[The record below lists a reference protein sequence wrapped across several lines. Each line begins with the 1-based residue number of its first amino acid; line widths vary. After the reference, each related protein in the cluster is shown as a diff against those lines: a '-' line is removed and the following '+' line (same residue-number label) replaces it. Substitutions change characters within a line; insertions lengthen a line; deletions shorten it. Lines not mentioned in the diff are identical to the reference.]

1 MVRFA
6 ISAMVLVATFTGC
19 GSSAW
24 WSAAEGS
31 SRQTRGNDKTD
42 ARAKADKPDA
52 RAKADKP
59 DARADAIARAQ
70 IWTPTDVPS
79 MDVKAGPKRLDSFPF
94 RATLTCDYLP
104 KELSG
109 ASPKFA
115 CRLGD
120 EDEIKVKFG
129 GANAEVYAEVAATRL
144 LWALGFPSDQMYP
157 VKVICRR
164 CPATLAGMARD
175 NDESVFDP
183 ATVERKLPGREFPG
197 EEGWAWN
204 ELDTIDEKAGGAPR
218 AHRDALRL
226 LAVLLQHTD
235 TKPQQQRLLCL
246 DDAPAEPKD
255 TTCLRPLMMVND
267 LGLTFGRAN
276 TFNLNE
282 KAMNLVAWS
291 ETPVWKGE
299 TGCVGNLPKSFTG
312 TLDNPVIS
320 EEGRQFLTTLLN
332 ALTDAQLRDI
342 FETAR
347 VTLRTRDPLKA
358 KSGFATVEEWVSAF
372 KQKRSEIANRRC

>member
-6 ISAMVLVATFTGC
+6 ISAMVLLATFTGC

-31 SRQTRGNDKTD
+31 SPQTRGNDKTD

-79 MDVKAGPKRLDSFPF
+79 MDVKVGPKRLDSFPF

-144 LWALGFPSDQMYP
+144 LWALGFPSDQM
-157 VKVICRR
+157 
-164 CPATLAGMARD
+164 
-175 NDESVFDP
+175 
-183 ATVERKLPGREFPG
+183 
-197 EEGWAWN
+197 
-204 ELDTIDEKAGGAPR
+204 
-218 AHRDALRL
+218 
-226 LAVLLQHTD
+226 
-235 TKPQQQRLLCL
+235 
-246 DDAPAEPKD
+246 
-255 TTCLRPLMMVND
+255 
-267 LGLTFGRAN
+267 
-276 TFNLNE
+276 
-282 KAMNLVAWS
+282 
-291 ETPVWKGE
+291 
-299 TGCVGNLPKSFTG
+299 
-312 TLDNPVIS
+312 
-320 EEGRQFLTTLLN
+320 
-332 ALTDAQLRDI
+332 
-342 FETAR
+342 
-347 VTLRTRDPLKA
+347 
-358 KSGFATVEEWVSAF
+358 
-372 KQKRSEIANRRC
+372 